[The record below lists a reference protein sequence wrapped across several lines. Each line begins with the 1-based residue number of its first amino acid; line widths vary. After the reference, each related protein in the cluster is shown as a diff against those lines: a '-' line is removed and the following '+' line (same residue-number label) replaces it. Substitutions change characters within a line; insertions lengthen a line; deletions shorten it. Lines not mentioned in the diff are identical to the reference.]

1 MFWLLKLKSKLVWG
15 SFALI
20 AIGIGFHTAINAWRG
35 DIQENEALRIETQQK
50 DALIELQKQEY
61 DLLDESHRAMAQ
73 EVEWARNYV
82 AIQTESIEQ
91 LRANATVRVT
101 ECLNLEIDSRF
112 VR

>member
-1 MFWLLKLKSKLVWG
+1 MWG

-20 AIGIGFHTAINAWRG
+20 AIGVGFHTAINAWRG
-35 DIQENEALRIETQQK
+35 DIQENEALRIATQQK

-61 DLLDESHRAMAQ
+61 VLLDESHRAMAA

-82 AIQTESIEQ
+82 AIQTEALEH
-91 LRANATVRVT
+91 LRANASAKVN